1 MLLRAVRDGRAGKPP
16 RKRGPARDIPDELV
30 NAVAGY
36 AMLKQVAG
44 DEQKPRMLMGV
55 AVAAVKGTHLES
67 KLATPCQRRHFLER
81 VRQVHGIESGPCQC
95 VDDRRWQWLTS
106 SNLETWFKCYFEIL
120 YQRGFIDAMPENVWE
135 VVTVPEARAVR
146 MGNADES
153 HQKLS
158 NEGEQRGTRANTY
171 YNKGLGR
178 AGKRKVEYQ
187 KHASIMAWASYGG
200 EVGGL
205 HCMLASD
212 ADSLK
217 KGAAAEAAPA
227 RMRPEWTFGVP
238 RVKGKWGNPGE
249 IIMEPSFIL
258 NEKGG
263 MQGNGLQQW
272 VEQQIV
278 PAYPNMAY
286 EWKFDEA
293 GSVLEGPVFMQLD
306 AGPDRLTDCSLEWRQ
321 DMWDQ
326 GLILFPGLPNGTSGN
341 QLCDDLFGVYK
352 TGCDTVAEDIVSE
365 RVAAADL
372 DPTVQVKL
380 DFCDLGRIINGKPD
394 NPEEKRPFCNA
405 FTPEKILSS
414 VKKLGLNPINL
425 EQAISHRRVRDD
437 SKGGTRT
444 DAISKVRSRQETDL
458 GAVQALGLNS
468 NVLNVPPPKPKKKS
482 FIAPP
487 STEDEKFAALKEN
500 SSVGT
505 MWWAVGSKAFNA
517 PVITAPAVARLAERK
532 AEEERKQ
539 AKAADSWSGLQ
550 LAARELE
557 ERREQEGLSYED
569 LSAAEVKQLVGYVFR
584 ARKSKGVSEHQTPK
598 AKAVA
603 FLDGLPA
610 GEMQQLLLQT
620 EPGVVSARL
629 LGAPETAAPEQEPL
643 ALTLTLRPRA
653 CPWLSGAF
661 QSCGHKI
668 CCPTKVACRNLA

>member
-1 MLLRAVRDGRAGKPP
+1 MDGLEPIHEAQERDRKDPFLQRSVPLESNPGHLRTNDSPAKELTAGRSV
-16 RKRGPARDIPDELV
+16 RKRARARSRSAQ
-30 NAVAGY
+30 N
-36 AMLKQVAG
+36 
-44 DEQKPRMLMGV
+44 
-55 AVAAVKGTHLES
+55 
-67 KLATPCQRRHFLER
+67 
-81 VRQVHGIESGPCQC
+81 
-95 VDDRRWQWLTS
+95 
-106 SNLETWFKCYFEIL
+106 
-120 YQRGFIDAMPENVWE
+120 PEN
-135 VVTVPEARAVR
+135 PPFEARALKQPLGSTVALQR
-146 MGNADES
+146 SAAGFALEIAASLIMSPQTES
-153 HQKLS
+153 
-158 NEGEQRGTRANTY
+158 RRA
-171 YNKGLGR
+171 R
-178 AGKRKVEYQ
+178 AGTASKVGVVNVPAKRKVEYQ

-394 NPEEKRPFCNA
+394 DPEEKRPFCNA

-584 ARKSKGVSEHQTPK
+584 ARKSKGVSEHQQTPK
-598 AKAVA
+598 R
-603 FLDGLPA
+603 LRRLPSST
-610 GEMQQLLLQT
+610 GC
-620 EPGVVSARL
+620 PPARCSSCFFRL
-629 LGAPETAAPEQEPL
+629 S
-643 ALTLTLRPRA
+643 RA
-653 CPWLSGAF
+653 S
-661 QSCGHKI
+661 
-668 CCPTKVACRNLA
+668 